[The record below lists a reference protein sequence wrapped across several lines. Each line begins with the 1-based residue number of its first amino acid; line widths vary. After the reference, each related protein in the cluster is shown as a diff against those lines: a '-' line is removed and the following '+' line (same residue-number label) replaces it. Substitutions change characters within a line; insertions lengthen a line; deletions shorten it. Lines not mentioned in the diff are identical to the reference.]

1 MAEIFNRCVVGVA
14 GITVLH
20 GLPVAPKL
28 RKSLLT
34 LEAVAIMRVATR
46 VSGCKLYEL
55 YKLER

>member
-1 MAEIFNRCVVGVA
+1 MAEIFNRYVFGVA
-14 GITVLH
+14 GVTVHH
-20 GLPVAPKL
+20 GIPMAPKL